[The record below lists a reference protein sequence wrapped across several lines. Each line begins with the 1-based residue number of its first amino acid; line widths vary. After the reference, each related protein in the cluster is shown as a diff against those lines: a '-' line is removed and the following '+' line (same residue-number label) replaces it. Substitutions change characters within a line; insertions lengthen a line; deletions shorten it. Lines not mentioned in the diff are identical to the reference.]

1 MSKSRG
7 VASSSS
13 FYTSIRSI
21 MYPPQCVHT
30 FKIRCID
37 CGDDNAVTLWRSL
50 SPMRTTFNVEGAKLE
65 TKLQLSGFTSRT
77 WSVLT
82 YLCSFVLQG

>member
-1 MSKSRG
+1 
-7 VASSSS
+7 
-13 FYTSIRSI
+13 

-30 FKIRCID
+30 FKRRCID
-37 CGDDNAVTLWRSL
+37 CGDDNTATLWRPL
-50 SPMRTTFNVEGAKLE
+50 SPMQTTFNIEGAKLE

-82 YLCSFVLQG
+82 YLCSFDLQG